1 MAAERESQGF
11 PQTPKELVDMVYKAV
26 PMNEAE
32 RQYSVEVI
40 DGLLYV
46 DGPQEIQHE
55 VDAYLDSLYQAIP
68 LQNKPAHRHDLSCRS
83 LIMLPHDARDR
94 SAMFAEWAANTDES
108 EYVCA
113 FPLPPYYPV
122 GECAV
127 AEEETQA
134 PPATYSQEEL
144 LALME
149 ERADSDPWWEIAE
162 IEVGTGYI
170 FVRGPSCLHEE
181 LDLYIEEL
189 RTLPKQSPQGQAD

>member
-1 MAAERESQGF
+1 
-11 PQTPKELVDMVYKAV
+11 MVYKAV
-26 PMNEAE
+26 PMTGEE

-55 VDAYLDSLYQAIP
+55 VDAYLASLYEEIP
-68 LQNKPAHRHDLSCRS
+68 PTTKSAHRHDLSCRS
-83 LIMLPHDARDR
+83 LILLPHDARDR
-94 SAMFAEWAANTDES
+94 SSMFAEWAANIDDS
-108 EYVCA
+108 EFFCA

-122 GECAV
+122 GEYAV
-127 AEEETQA
+127 MEEEAQT
-134 PPATYSQEEL
+134 PPVTYSQEEL

-181 LDLYIEEL
+181 LDLYIDEL
-189 RTLPKQSPQGQAD
+189 RTLPKQSPQGQTD